1 MAISSVTK
9 RFVINDD
16 KTCIAL
22 AKALRKSRKCIQ
34 KNPRI
39 YSQINAY
46 EKGKIKLE
54 KYLALYQKH

>member
-22 AKALRKSRKCIQ
+22 AKALRK
-34 KNPRI
+34 
-39 YSQINAY
+39 
-46 EKGKIKLE
+46 

>member
-1 MAISSVTK
+1 MV
-9 RFVINDD
+9 VIAPETVQAVACN
-16 KTCIAL
+16 AL
-22 AKALRKSRKCIQ
+22 VKSRCSKNTKKCIQ

-46 EKGKIKLE
+46 EEGKIKLE

>member
-22 AKALRKSRKCIQ
+22 AIALKKSKKCIQ

-46 EKGKIKLE
+46 EEGKIKLE